1 MEEQLRPR
9 AHAPTLLS
17 PRTRA
22 GKAVT
27 EAGVQRPP
35 QEGKPQG
42 EAPGT
47 AAEGSSRLHSS
58 TEPSHSNKAPVQPKS
73 EINK

>member
-1 MEEQLRPR
+1 MEEQLSPH

-17 PRTRA
+17 PCTRA

-27 EAGVQRPP
+27 EARVQRPP

-47 AAEGSSRLHSS
+47 AAEGSSRAPQLDRAVSQQQS
-58 TEPSHSNKAPVQPKS
+58 PSATKKQNK
-73 EINK
+73 